1 MDTMVCEHFMCY
13 VLIDK
18 LKTLI
23 TTSKLIIMTEY
34 FKPEE
39 NRKDMKVHEGDNL
52 IIPPKENTALTL
64 SIRRKMD
71 REVLSYIIQTLFQQA
86 AQTPDEMSLILK
98 SYYDYAST
106 TLNDSILAEGLDTS
120 TKEGISEFNS
130 RVAANKN
137 SSEWWAA
144 QVIKEIKDL
153 IDNTNIYDKETQNAL
168 WKMYKIATSHYML
181 TFKEEIESFY
191 WSGYM
196 VNNLKDLLKVWDENR
211 ENSTED
217 FWQNL
222 FVDNPIILSQIFA
235 FPVIFIKEKAYVGGK
250 NLSNTGGNL
259 VDFLFKNNLTK
270 NTALVEI
277 KTPKTK
283 IIGNSYRSLYSISD
297 QITGAII
304 QISNYKDSLT
314 KEYRNLVEN
323 MEEEIKAFNP
333 QCMVIAGNAQVELIS
348 KEQIKSFELFR
359 SGLKD
364 VQLITYDE
372 LFHKI
377 EILIEL
383 IEEKN
388 EKFF

>member
-1 MDTMVCEHFMCY
+1 
-13 VLIDK
+13 
-18 LKTLI
+18 
-23 TTSKLIIMTEY
+23 
-34 FKPEE
+34 
-39 NRKDMKVHEGDNL
+39 
-52 IIPPKENTALTL
+52 
-64 SIRRKMD
+64 
-71 REVLSYIIQTLFQQA
+71 
-86 AQTPDEMSLILK
+86 
-98 SYYDYAST
+98 
-106 TLNDSILAEGLDTS
+106 
-120 TKEGISEFNS
+120 
-130 RVAANKN
+130 
-137 SSEWWAA
+137 
-144 QVIKEIKDL
+144 
-153 IDNTNIYDKETQNAL
+153 
-168 WKMYKIATSHYML
+168 MYKIATSHSML